1 MDDSDRSIG
10 GPGDRDFEDR
20 SIGGPG
26 DRDFEDRS
34 IGGPGD
40 RDFAWGAGVLALLA
54 LLSIILA
61 IVS

>member
-10 GPGDRDFEDR
+10 GPGNRDFA
-20 SIGGPG
+20 
-26 DRDFEDRS
+26 DRS

-40 RDFAWGAGVLALLA
+40 RDFAWGAGVLAFLA